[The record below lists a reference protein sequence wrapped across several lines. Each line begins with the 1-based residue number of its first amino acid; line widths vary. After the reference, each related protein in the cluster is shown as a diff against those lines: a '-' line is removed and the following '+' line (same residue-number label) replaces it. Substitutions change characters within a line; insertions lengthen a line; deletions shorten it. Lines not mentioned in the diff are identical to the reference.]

1 MDPTLQKLQKILPS
15 PLFFLLSE
23 HSEPPEELRMRVGHP
38 VILKQWGRC
47 ALTHLVCTEDLM
59 KETLSCCTNRSFY
72 SHSDTILEGYIS
84 LPGGVRAGICGKAV
98 CKEGKILSVK
108 DISFLSLRIPR
119 PVPGAADPLLNLLRS
134 TDFRKGMLMYSPP
147 GMGKTTVLRELARK
161 LSSPPYLLSTAL
173 LDQRGE
179 LSAGLEDCPSLSV
192 YLYYPKEKALS
203 MALRTAAPDLIILDE
218 IGKEECAGL
227 AECGKGGVAVIA
239 SAHAAGHGELL
250 ARPGIAALLQAGMF
264 DYLVGIERTGTKL
277 SFEITETSNLC

>member
-1 MDPTLQKLQKILPS
+1 
-15 PLFFLLSE
+15 
-23 HSEPPEELRMRVGHP
+23 
-38 VILKQWGRC
+38 
-47 ALTHLVCTEDLM
+47 M

-250 ARPGIAALLQAGMF
+250 ARPGIAALLQTGMF

>member
-134 TDFRKGMLMYSPP
+134 TGFRKGMLMYSPP
-147 GMGKTTVLRELARK
+147 EWAKQ
-161 LSSPPYLLSTAL
+161 P
-173 LDQRGE
+173 
-179 LSAGLEDCPSLSV
+179 
-192 YLYYPKEKALS
+192 
-203 MALRTAAPDLIILDE
+203 
-218 IGKEECAGL
+218 
-227 AECGKGGVAVIA
+227 
-239 SAHAAGHGELL
+239 
-250 ARPGIAALLQAGMF
+250 F
-264 DYLVGIERTGTKL
+264 
-277 SFEITETSNLC
+277 